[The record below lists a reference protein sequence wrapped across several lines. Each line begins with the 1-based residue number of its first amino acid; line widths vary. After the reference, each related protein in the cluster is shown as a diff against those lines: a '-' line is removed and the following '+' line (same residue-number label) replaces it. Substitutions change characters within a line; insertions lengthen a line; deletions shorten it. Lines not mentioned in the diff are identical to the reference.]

1 MRADP
6 SRTLRPVLLA
16 SLISLGAVWLAWA
29 DQAADRGD
37 SAVISAENVS
47 LGADEVSIRLR
58 IADDYYLFANKIR
71 VESEE
76 PGVELGEPQLPLPE
90 SYRDPFFGEVDV
102 YRNAVDLSVPYRAD
116 AGAPQRIALTV
127 HGQGCTDAGDCYPAE
142 ASAEADRDVPSTP
155 ADGASVPGGEEPAA
169 LGRKVPDASE
179 STGKTAVLAKLL
191 ELGDGIEIGASGEDE
206 FLDPDVAFV
215 LSAEAAGPGAIE
227 ARWDIAEGYYLYR
240 DKFQFRGAVGSDVTL
255 GNARFPKGKIK
266 DDEYFGVM
274 EVYYDSVAA
283 LVPVPRAAAGGA
295 IDIDVTYQ
303 GCAEAGLC
311 YPPITK
317 TMSLL
322 VPIAMADTGA
332 GTGSGDGTLSIP
344 DSASGGREDGPS
356 NVQSRERV
364 DGEFPSTVLGE
375 LPEQDR
381 IAASLVSGNRWLVIL
396 SLFGAGLL
404 LTFTP
409 CVLPMVPI
417 LTSIIVGQGAEQG
430 GAASTR
436 RAFTLS
442 LVYVLAMALTYTVA
456 GVLAGLFG
464 ANLAAAFQDPWIVSA
479 FVLVFVLLALSM
491 FGFYDLQIPA
501 SWQAGLAAVS
511 HRQRGGTY
519 AGVAVMGVLSAL
531 IVGPCVAAPLA
542 GVLIYIGQTGD
553 PVLGGIAL
561 FALGMGMG
569 VPLMV
574 AGVSAGKLLPKAGAW
589 MNAVKA
595 VFGVML
601 LAVAIYLL
609 ERVIPESVALLL
621 WAALFIVCA
630 IYMGALDALPPASG
644 GWRRLWKGSGLVM
657 LVYGVLVMVGVAGG
671 GGDLFRP
678 LKGIA
683 LASGESGEHE
693 LEFRE
698 VKGIDG
704 LNAEL
709 GPAAARGQ
717 VVMFDYYADWCVSC
731 KEMERFTFSDPGV
744 QAALANVLLL
754 QTDVTA
760 NDAADQALLAQYG
773 LFGPPAI
780 LFFGPDG
787 RERRELRVV
796 GYMNADNFRR
806 VVERAILPGST
817 LSALN
822 SSARL

>member
-1 MRADP
+1 MRSERGLTSLDGRRNRVVRAAP
-6 SRTLRPVLLA
+6 SAT
-16 SLISLGAVWLAWA
+16 
-29 DQAADRGD
+29 
-37 SAVISAENVS
+37 VS
-47 LGADEVSIRLR
+47 LARLSCLAVLAALVACWAVSATRAGER
-58 IADDYYLFANKIR
+58 A
-71 VESEE
+71 E
-76 PGVELGEPQLPLPE
+76 PAVVTAAGTAGGEPAGP
-90 SYRDPFFGEVDV
+90 GET
-102 YRNAVDLSVPYRAD
+102 
-116 AGAPQRIALTV
+116 APSEAASFAKTS
-127 HGQGCTDAGDCYPAE
+127 PA
-142 ASAEADRDVPSTP
+142 
-155 ADGASVPGGEEPAA
+155 
-169 LGRKVPDASE
+169 
-179 STGKTAVLAKLL
+179 LAKLL
-191 ELGDGIEIGASGEDE
+191 GLGEGIAIGESNEDQ
-206 FLDPDVAFV
+206 FLDPEVAFV
-215 LSAEAAGPGAIE
+215 LSAAAAGPDAIE

-240 DKFQFRGAVGSDVTL
+240 DKFRFRATDGSGASL
-255 GNARFPKGKIK
+255 GEAGFPEGMLK
-266 DDEYFGVM
+266 DDEYFGPM
-274 EVYYDSVAA
+274 EVYYGAVAA
-283 LVPVPRAAAGGA
+283 RVPVAGAAPGGA
-295 IDIDVTYQ
+295 LGVDITYQ
-303 GCAEAGLC
+303 GCADAGLC

-317 TMSLL
+317 TVSLL
-322 VPIAMADTGA
+322 LPAAPADTGA
-332 GTGSGDGTLSIP
+332 GPGAGTSIFSDAGSAGTPAATSNLQARVIAGGG
-344 DSASGGREDGPS
+344 ASGE
-356 NVQSRERV
+356 SRLSESGTERAV
-364 DGEFPSTVLGE
+364 PGIPGLLGSATAE
-375 LPEQDR
+375 IAPIEMPEQDR
-381 IAASLVSGNRWLVIL
+381 VATALMSGNRWLVVL

-417 LTSIIVGQGAEQG
+417 LTSIIVGRGETLGA

-436 RAFTLS
+436 RALTLS

-479 FVLVFVLLALSM
+479 FALVFVLLALSM
-491 FGFYDLQIPA
+491 FGFYEIQMPA
-501 SWQAGLAAVS
+501 SWQAGLAALS
-511 HRQRGGTY
+511 HRRRGGTW
-519 AGVAVMGVLSAL
+519 AGVAAMGGLSAL

-569 VPLMV
+569 VPLIV

-609 ERVIPESVALLL
+609 ERVVPESVALLL

-630 IYMGALDALPPASG
+630 IYMGALDSLTPASG
-644 GWRRLWKGSGLVM
+644 GWRRLWKGTGLVM

-678 LKGIA
+678 LKGVA
-683 LASGESGEHE
+683 LVSGGGAERE
-693 LEFRE
+693 LEFRR

-731 KEMERFTFSDPGV
+731 KEMERFTFSDPAV

-754 QTDVTA
+754 QTDVTN
-760 NDAADQALLAQYG
+760 NDTRDRALLDEFD

-780 LFFGPDG
+780 QFFGPDG

-796 GYMNADNFRR
+796 GYMGADDFLR
-806 VVERAILPGST
+806 VVERAIGPAAAVNASRSVADLKS
-817 LSALN
+817 
-822 SSARL
+822 

>member
-1 MRADP
+1 MI
-6 SRTLRPVLLA
+6 LA
-16 SLISLGAVWLAWA
+16 ALVSIGAVGLATA
-29 DQAADRGD
+29 DAMADERGS
-37 SAVISAENVS
+37 SAIVVLNAVHGPDEIAVS
-47 LGADEVSIRLR
+47 LQLT
-58 IADDYYLFANKIR
+58 DDYYLFANKVR
-71 VESEE
+71 VESVDPEVEIGLLRLPPPE
-76 PGVELGEPQLPLPE
+76 P
-90 SYRDPFFGEVDV
+90 YRDPFFGDVEV
-102 YRNAVDLSVPYRAD
+102 YRNALQLSLPYRTD
-116 AGAPQRIALTV
+116 GGGPSRIALTV
-127 HGQGCTDAGDCYPAE
+127 HGQGCTVSGDCYPAE
-142 ASAEADRDVPSTP
+142 ASIETVRDDSARQSV
-155 ADGASVPGGEEPAA
+155 GAAVTREGSSAA
-169 LGRKVPDASE
+169 RATGAPDASE
-179 STGKTAVLAKLL
+179 RPAKAAVLAKLL
-191 ELGDGIEIGASGEDE
+191 ELGDGIEIGESGEDE

-215 LSAEAAGPGAIE
+215 LSAAATGPDAIE
-227 ARWDIAEGYYLYR
+227 AHWDIADGYYLYR
-240 DKFQFRGAVGSDVTL
+240 DKFQFRAADGSGVTL
-255 GNARFPKGKIK
+255 GAARFPKGKIK
-266 DDEYFGVM
+266 NDEYFGIM
-274 EVYYDSVAA
+274 EVYYRSVAA
-283 LVPVPRAAAGGA
+283 LVPVPRTAAGDT
-295 IDIDVTYQ
+295 IDVDVTYQ

-317 TMSLL
+317 TVSLL
-322 VPIAMADTGA
+322 LPVAVADVGGGATPRPGDGASGAPGSPSAGLAELVPSVPGLP
-332 GTGSGDGTLSIP
+332 GSGLDG
-344 DSASGGREDGPS
+344 A
-356 NVQSRERV
+356 
-364 DGEFPSTVLGE
+364 VLGE

-381 IAASLVSGNRWLVIL
+381 IAAALVSGNRWIVIL

-417 LTSIIVGQGAEQG
+417 LTSIIVGQGRDPSS
-430 GAASTR
+430 GATSTR
-436 RAFTLS
+436 RAFMLS

-501 SWQAGLAAVS
+501 SWQAGLAALS
-511 HRQRGGTY
+511 QRQRGGTY
-519 AGVAVMGVLSAL
+519 VGVGVMGALSAL

-569 VPLMV
+569 VPLIV

-601 LAVAIYLL
+601 LAVAIYLI
-609 ERVIPESVALLL
+609 ERVVPESVALLL

-630 IYMGALDALPPASG
+630 IYMGALDSLSAASG
-644 GWRRLWKGSGLVM
+644 GWRRLWKGAGLVM

-678 LKGIA
+678 LKGIT
-683 LASGESGEHE
+683 LAAGEGAEHE
-693 LEFRE
+693 LSFRQ
-698 VKGIDG
+698 VKGLGG
-704 LNAEL
+704 LNAQL

-717 VVMFDYYADWCVSC
+717 VVMVDYYADWCVSC
-731 KEMERFTFSDPGV
+731 KEMERFTFSDPAV
-744 QAALANVLLL
+744 QAALSDVLLL

-760 NDAADQALLAQYG
+760 NDAADRALLAEYG
-773 LFGPPAI
+773 LYGPPAI

-796 GYMNADNFRR
+796 GYMNAGDFRR
-806 VVERAILPGST
+806 VVERATLPTGVLT
-817 LSALN
+817 LSRIDAQLKTSDREN
-822 SSARL
+822 S

>member
-1 MRADP
+1 MFRSGQSG
-6 SRTLRPVLLA
+6 SRRGSGRGGRSGPDGVALILGLA
-16 SLISLGAVWLAWA
+16 AL
-29 DQAADRGD
+29 
-37 SAVISAENVS
+37 VS
-47 LGADEVSIRLR
+47 LGAASQAPADHTADHVAAVPM
-58 IADDYYLFANKIR
+58 IAQAASREGALA
-71 VESEE
+71 
-76 PGVELGEPQLPLPE
+76 
-90 SYRDPFFGEVDV
+90 
-102 YRNAVDLSVPYRAD
+102 AVQP
-116 AGAPQRIALTV
+116 
-127 HGQGCTDAGDCYPAE
+127 TDAAQK
-142 ASAEADRDVPSTP
+142 AQS
-155 ADGASVPGGEEPAA
+155 PAA
-169 LGRKVPDASE
+169 EGLA
-179 STGKTAVLAKLL
+179 KTSPALAKLL
-191 ELGDGIEIGASGEDE
+191 GLGKGIVIGDSNEDE

-215 LSAEAAGPGAIE
+215 LSAAAAGPGAIE
-227 ARWDIAEGYYLYR
+227 ARWDIADGYYLYR
-240 DKFQFRGAVGSDVTL
+240 DKFRFRAADGTGASL
-255 GNARFPKGKIK
+255 GEAGFPKGKIK
-266 DDEYFGVM
+266 DDEYFGPM
-274 EVYYDSVAA
+274 EVYYGSVAA
-283 LVPVPRAAAGGA
+283 RVPVAGATPGGV
-295 IDIDVTYQ
+295 IDVDITYQ

-317 TMSLL
+317 TVSLL
-322 VPIAMADTGA
+322 LPAALADTGA
-332 GTGSGDGTLSIP
+332 GAGPGSGASSLS
-344 DSASGGREDGPS
+344 DSAGGASGQSNIQAFGQSSLQARGGVDGPAPGAS
-356 NVQSRERV
+356 GLPGAGMEGAVPGIAELRARGME
-364 DGEFPSTVLGE
+364 DIAPIE

-381 IAASLVSGNRWLVIL
+381 VAAALMSGNRWLVIL

-417 LTSIIVGQGAEQG
+417 LTSIIVGQGERG
-430 GAASTR
+430 VVTSTR

-464 ANLAAAFQDPWIVSA
+464 ANLAAAFQDPWILSA
-479 FVLVFVLLALSM
+479 FAGVFVLLALSM

-501 SWQAGLAAVS
+501 SWQARLAAVS
-511 HRQRGGTY
+511 HRQRGGTW
-519 AGVAVMGVLSAL
+519 AGVGVMGVLSAL

-542 GVLIYIGQTGD
+542 GVLIYIGRTGD
-553 PVLGGIAL
+553 PVLGGVAL

-609 ERVIPESVALLL
+609 ERVVPESVALLL

-630 IYMGALDALPPASG
+630 IYMGALDSLTPASG
-644 GWRRLWKGSGLVM
+644 GWRRLWKGAGLVM

-678 LKGIA
+678 LKGVGLVA
-683 LASGESGEHE
+683 GQSGERE
-693 LEFRE
+693 LEFTQ

-709 GPAAARGQ
+709 GPAATRRQ
-717 VVMFDYYADWCVSC
+717 VVMVDYYADWCVSC
-731 KEMERFTFSDPGV
+731 KEMERFTFSDPAV
-744 QAALANVLLL
+744 QAALSNVLLL

-760 NDAADQALLAQYG
+760 NDAHDRELLVQFG

-787 RERRELRVV
+787 RERRDLRVV
-796 GYMNADNFRR
+796 GYMDADDFRR
-806 VVERAILPGST
+806 VVERAVAPADA
-817 LSALN
+817 LSASRPVSELR
-822 SSARL
+822 S

>member
-1 MRADP
+1 MR
-6 SRTLRPVLLA
+6 SKRNPVVPA
-16 SLISLGAVWLAWA
+16 APAATVRFARIPWLAALVALIACWA
-29 DQAADRGD
+29 APATH
-37 SAVISAENVS
+37 
-47 LGADEVSIRLR
+47 ADE
-58 IADDYYLFANKIR
+58 
-71 VESEE
+71 
-76 PGVELGEPQLPLPE
+76 
-90 SYRDPFFGEVDV
+90 
-102 YRNAVDLSVPYRAD
+102 RN
-116 AGAPQRIALTV
+116 
-127 HGQGCTDAGDCYPAE
+127 
-142 ASAEADRDVPSTP
+142 
-155 ADGASVPGGEEPAA
+155 EPAA
-169 LGRKVPDASE
+169 ITTAGAAAGKPAGASE
-179 STGKTAVLAKLL
+179 TAPSGAASFAETSPALAKLL
-191 ELGDGIEIGASGEDE
+191 GLGEGIAIGDSNEDQ

-215 LSAEAAGPGAIE
+215 LNAVAAGPGAIE

-240 DKFQFRGAVGSDVTL
+240 DKFRFRAADGSRASL
-255 GNARFPKGKIK
+255 GEAGFPKGMIK
-266 DDEYFGVM
+266 DDEYFGPM
-274 EVYYDSVAA
+274 EVYYGSVAA
-283 LVPVPRAAAGGA
+283 LVPVAGAAPGGA
-295 IDIDVTYQ
+295 VDVDITYQ
-303 GCAEAGLC
+303 GCADAGLC

-317 TMSLL
+317 TVSLL
-322 VPIAMADTGA
+322 IPAALADTGTGAGPGGGVSGFSEPGSAGAPSATPNVQARAVTDGASGESGLPGSGSVPGITGLPRQGAA
-332 GTGSGDGTLSIP
+332 GTVPG
-344 DSASGGREDGPS
+344 ASGLPTPATAGAVRGASGLPIPGTAGTVAGMPGLPGP
-356 NVQSRERV
+356 VAADIAPIEM
-364 DGEFPSTVLGE
+364 
-375 LPEQDR
+375 PEQDR
-381 IAASLVSGNRWLVIL
+381 VAAALMSGNRWLVVL

-417 LTSIIVGQGAEQG
+417 LTSIIVGRGTDAGGGA
-430 GAASTR
+430 AASTR

-479 FVLVFVLLALSM
+479 FAAVFVLLSLSM

-511 HRQRGGTY
+511 HRQRGGTH
-519 AGVAVMGVLSAL
+519 AGVAVMGALSAL

-553 PVLGGIAL
+553 PVLGGVAL

-609 ERVIPESVALLL
+609 ERVVPESVALLL

-630 IYMGALDALPPASG
+630 IYMGALDSLSAASG
-644 GWRRLWKGSGLVM
+644 GWRRLWKGAGLVM
-657 LVYGVLVMVGVAGG
+657 LVYGVLLMVGVAGG

-678 LKGIA
+678 LQGVA
-683 LASGESGEHE
+683 LVGGERGEHE
-693 LEFRE
+693 LEFRP
-698 VKGIDG
+698 VKGIEG

-709 GPAAARGQ
+709 GSAAARGQ
-717 VVMFDYYADWCVSC
+717 VVMVDYYADWCVSC
-731 KEMERFTFSDPGV
+731 KEMERFTFSDPAV

-754 QTDVTA
+754 QTDVTD
-760 NDAADQALLAQYG
+760 NDARDRSLLAEFD

-780 LFFGPDG
+780 QFFGPDG

-796 GYMNADNFRR
+796 GYMDADDFLR
-806 VVERAILPGST
+806 VVERAMEPAAAV
-817 LSALN
+817 SASRPVPDLR
-822 SSARL
+822 S